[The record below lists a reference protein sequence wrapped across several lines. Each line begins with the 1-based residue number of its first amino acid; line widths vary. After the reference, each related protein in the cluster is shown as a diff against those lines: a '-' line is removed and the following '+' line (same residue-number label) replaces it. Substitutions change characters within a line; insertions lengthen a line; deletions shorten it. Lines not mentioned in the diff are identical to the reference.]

1 MIGVISRESQKAA
14 VEEFFELFK
23 TPWEHCRD
31 DMEYDVVI
39 TTDPASPVP
48 PAKLVVI
55 FGAVETFL
63 DNREGGTIHFTEA
76 GGEFEWEG
84 EMIPVYGRL
93 ATFPEQREPFL
104 SCKGGRAA
112 GFTVGLLDHRFLR
125 VGYDLFEE
133 TEHLLRRGQPAEK
146 AHIPTLDI
154 HIAMLRKWIV
164 DCGIPLIEIPPS
176 PHGHDFITCLT
187 HDIDFMGIRDHKF
200 DHTMFG
206 FLYRCLVPKYLSGL
220 SPKAFCTRYLK
231 NLRALLSLPLVH
243 MGVLPD
249 FWYSL
254 DKYPAMEKGMKST
267 FFFLPFEGRPGDP
280 HKGKTEKYRAARYDL
295 GRYREPIRSLTCE
308 GREVGLHGIDAW
320 RDPRKGREEIEAI
333 RGITGE
339 TRIGVRMHWLYFSDE
354 TPMHLEEAGVHYDS
368 TLGYN
373 DAVGFRSGTSQVF
386 RLPGTSRVF
395 ELPLHVQDTAMLYP
409 GRMNLSEK
417 QAMARCGNLIRDIK
431 VHGGVFTIN
440 WHDRSLAP
448 ERNWDT
454 LYLGLLDTLRGGN
467 VWFATAGEAV
477 SWFEKRRAARF
488 ERAGGPGNLPN
499 VMVSETL
506 KGEGPPLSLRVHSP
520 AVPVKEGD
528 GTRVPYVD
536 YPLDQPLE
544 PMAGV

>member
-1 MIGVISRESQKAA
+1 LIGVISRESQKAA

-231 NLRALLSLPLVH
+231 NLRTLLSLPLVH

-267 FFFLPFEGRPGDP
+267 FFFLPFEDRPGDP
-280 HKGKTEKYRAARYDL
+280 YKGTTEKYRAARYDL

-320 RDPRKGREEIEAI
+320 KDPRKGREEIEVI
-333 RGITGE
+333 RGITGK